1 MVPIFAKNAV
11 SMVPIFA
18 KTCPIIL
25 VINSLLNL
33 IVSKG
38 KMGTKNREKEAE
50 NGGKQYYK
58 NCGFASVVHE
68 NHIKKLHQWR
78 EHTHYAVGEALTDGM
93 VLEKI
98 VLV

>member
-1 MVPIFAKNAV
+1 MVPIFTKNAV

-18 KTCPIIL
+18 KTRPIIL
-25 VINSLLNL
+25 VINNLLNL
-33 IVSKG
+33 IVRKG

-68 NHIKKLHQWR
+68 NDIKR
-78 EHTHYAVGEALTDGM
+78 YISGENIRTTPSARR
-93 VLEKI
+93 
-98 VLV
+98 

>member
-1 MVPIFAKNAV
+1 MVPIFAKIR
-11 SMVPIFA
+11 PI
-18 KTCPIIL
+18 TM
-25 VINSLLNL
+25 VINNLLNL
-33 IVSKG
+33 IVRKD
-38 KMGTKNREKEAE
+38 KMGSKNREKEAE

-78 EHTHYAVGEALTDGM
+78 EHTHYAVGEALMDGV
-93 VLEKI
+93 VLEKV

>member
-1 MVPIFAKNAV
+1 M
-11 SMVPIFA
+11 
-18 KTCPIIL
+18 
-25 VINSLLNL
+25 VINNLLNL
-33 IVSKG
+33 IVRKD
-38 KMGTKNREKEAE
+38 KMGSKNREKEGE

-78 EHTHYAVGEALTDGM
+78 EHTHYAVGEALTDGV
-93 VLEKI
+93 VLEKV